1 MIFRKQYRR
10 WLEEEKIEES
20 LKKELVELEDEKEI
34 EDRFYKNLE
43 FGTGGLRGKIAVG
56 TNRMN
61 IYTVGKAT
69 QGIANYIRGLKEK
82 PSIVIAYDSR
92 NMSKEFA
99 LRTASVLAANKIKV
113 YLYKDLRPTPMLSFA
128 VIHLKADMGVVITAS
143 HNPKEYNGY
152 KVYGDDGGQITDQA
166 ALEIIEDMNAI
177 DIFEGVKS
185 ISIEQAESEGFLE
198 YIGEE
203 VDEVYYSKVKE
214 LVINKTLV
222 EKRAKEISII
232 YTPIY
237 GSGNIPVR
245 TVLKQLGFTQ
255 LQVVKEQE
263 LPNGSFPG
271 IACPNPEDER
281 VFELAIKMAKETL
294 ADIILGTDP
303 DCDRIGVVVRDSLGE
318 YKTLT
323 GNQIGGLLTEYIL
336 STKNKYG
343 NISEKDTIIKTIVTS
358 DLSKAICKYYNVQLI
373 EVLTG
378 FKYIGEKVKEFSKHK
393 SNQFVLGFEESH
405 GYLLGEFVRDK
416 DAVIAA
422 VLITEM
428 ALYYK
433 AQGKNLNEVLEEV
446 YKKYGYYKEELI
458 AIEMAGNNG
467 QKKIQAILENLRSN
481 RISRLGNNKIVQVE
495 DYKYS
500 KVYNMIKNEEK
511 TISLPSSNVLKFILE
526 DGSWFVIRPSGT
538 EPKMKIYFAI
548 IGNSEEQARFK
559 LATLKEQVLESINQL
574 MKAIDIVMP

>member
-1 MIFRKQYRR
+1 
-10 WLEEEKIEES
+10 
-20 LKKELVELEDEKEI
+20 
-34 EDRFYKNLE
+34 
-43 FGTGGLRGKIAVG
+43 
-56 TNRMN
+56 
-61 IYTVGKAT
+61 
-69 QGIANYIRGLKEK
+69 
-82 PSIVIAYDSR
+82 
-92 NMSKEFA
+92 
-99 LRTASVLAANKIKV
+99 
-113 YLYKDLRPTPMLSFA
+113 KDL
-128 VIHLKADMGVVITAS
+128 K
-143 HNPKEYNGY
+143 
-152 KVYGDDGGQITDQA
+152 
-166 ALEIIEDMNAI
+166 
-177 DIFEGVKS
+177 
-185 ISIEQAESEGFLE
+185 
-198 YIGEE
+198 
-203 VDEVYYSKVKE
+203 
-214 LVINKTLV
+214 
-222 EKRAKEISII
+222 II
-232 YTPIY
+232 YTPIH

-481 RISRLGNNKIVQVE
+481 RPSTLGNNKIVQVE